1 MTTKHT
7 PGPWFVLKSTQ
18 YMAIFSGQDE
28 HDDTGR
34 NIVDIAANEKVTPDD
49 KRKAPYWIHDAED
62 AANARLIAAAPD
74 LLHALRLMLREHD
87 ALQMAEGSTDDR
99 WAAATLARAVL
110 NKLGD

>member
-7 PGPWFVLKSTQ
+7 PGPWATEARTGFGGAAVW
-18 YMAIFSGQDE
+18 AENDE
-28 HDDTGR
+28 VICRMRPSQLVH
-34 NIVDIAANEKVTPDD
+34 NDD
-49 KRKAPYWIHDAED
+49 KRKKDQWVISAED

-74 LLHALRLMLREHD
+74 LLHAMRLMLREHD

>member
-7 PGPWFVLKSTQ
+7 PGPWLYHIEPGSTH
-18 YMAIFSGQDE
+18 AA
-28 HDDTGR
+28 
-34 NIVDIAANEKVTPDD
+34 IVDIDGTHIVDLLTIENSTAHSSLNN
-49 KRKAPYWIHDAED
+49 
-62 AANARLIAAAPD
+62 NARLIAAAPD

-87 ALQMAEGSTDDR
+87 ALQMAEGSTHDR